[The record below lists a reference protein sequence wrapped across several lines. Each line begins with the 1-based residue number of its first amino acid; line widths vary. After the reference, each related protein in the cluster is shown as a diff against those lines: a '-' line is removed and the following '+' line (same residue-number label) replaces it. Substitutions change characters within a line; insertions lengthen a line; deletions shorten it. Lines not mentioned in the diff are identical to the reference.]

1 MASSSTSS
9 SVSDRSPPQKLPLL
23 QAPSP
28 GLTAG
33 VRPLKISRPASQ
45 NATTT
50 TNAHVPFVSW
60 RSMTKRK
67 GAGSDRVAGRHWLQK
82 QRRALTAPPGQTI
95 NFTPVFNSD
104 VVNSSFAVN
113 AGAAGPADAPESPS
127 ASAHADGPDDTEDDI
142 GEQERGEA
150 DGGLLPSTVGGPVL
164 ADERVIE
171 SLTATYQRQSHRWR
185 LASGRDVETVL
196 FENCRRMSFPVSAS
210 SLALSFTIDLDDP
223 NMRSWFEPEEL
234 DEISKSLPEPPSTPG
249 ILSMVQS
256 LHRFRSCKSPADL
269 RNVLATTSFLEP
281 GQTFD
286 AERDF
291 LRMWADLVIRNLL
304 VLWES
309 PAHPLRSQQ
318 LEDFYSNLIWAPI
331 LDQCFL
337 SFPSI
342 VLVRKDS
349 PCRSTAARKNRARTL
364 DTRMRQ
370 GRRLDGVIRSTGDEA
385 HEFGG
390 MEVARSAAGGLKSTK
405 RLGDEEKLL
414 KALRDMLAVLCG
426 LVNVLGEDKPSLQV
440 VGVLCAGL
448 KMQVIKMGCYRE
460 GGVAVVLRQ
469 QVVEIPEELNGLT
482 GLTKVLVMV
491 ASMKAVVEQ
500 TSKAISQRHNSTSS
514 ADKSDEDLIKEI
526 LQGTVT
532 ETNLGWAADTPSPEP

>member
-1 MASSSTSS
+1 
-9 SVSDRSPPQKLPLL
+9 
-23 QAPSP
+23 
-28 GLTAG
+28 
-33 VRPLKISRPASQ
+33 
-45 NATTT
+45 
-50 TNAHVPFVSW
+50 
-60 RSMTKRK
+60 MTKRK

-113 AGAAGPADAPESPS
+113 AGAAGPADDAPESPS

-150 DGGLLPSTVGGPVL
+150 DGGVLPSTVGGPVL

-426 LVNVLGEDKPSLQV
+426 LVNVSGEDKPSLQV

-460 GGVAVVLRQ
+460 GCVAVVRRQ